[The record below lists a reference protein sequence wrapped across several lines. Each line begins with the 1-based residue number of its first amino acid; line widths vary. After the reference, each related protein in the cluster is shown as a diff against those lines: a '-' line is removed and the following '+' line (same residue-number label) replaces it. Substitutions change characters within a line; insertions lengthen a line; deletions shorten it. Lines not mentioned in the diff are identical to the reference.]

1 VTSDR
6 LFSEV
11 VRERYAVRAFLP
23 DAVPDAKMRAVL
35 DDARLAPSNC
45 NTQPWQVHIVSGKAR
60 DELSAALIAAD
71 DAGNFTPDFSF
82 SLDDYHG
89 IYSERSQA
97 QGAAYYQ
104 AIGVARDALM
114 DRRIA
119 SQRNLKFFDAPHV
132 AMLFMPKMGDCV
144 RTAGDLGM
152 YGQTFLLSLAAH
164 GLGGSRRPCWASSPR
179 RSERRSKWAKT

>member
-1 VTSDR
+1 
-6 LFSEV
+6 
-11 VRERYAVRAFLP
+11 
-23 DAVPDAKMRAVL
+23 MRAVL

-144 RTAGDLGM
+144 RTAGDLG
-152 YGQTFLLSLAAH
+152 AWV
-164 GLGGSRRPCWASSPR
+164 GSRRPCWASSPR